1 MRPPAHVVALAVLL
15 LCLPVASPAE
25 ADKLTAVAIR
35 GLDDPLMLDNVRR
48 ALSLV
53 ESIGR
58 DLSDARRDYLVRQA
72 EPEARH
78 ALEPFGYFSP
88 TVDVAAGADGTIT
101 VTIAPGEAVHV
112 DALHVAVTGP
122 GEADAVLKADVDAF
136 LPRSGAVFDQ
146 ALYETSKSRIAR
158 SLADRGYFDASLDRH
173 DVQVTRATRAADID
187 LAWSSGA
194 RHVLG
199 PVSFVQSPKAIV
211 NDALLAKQV
220 HWKPG
225 APFDQAKLDALRDTL
240 SRLDYF
246 AGIDIE
252 PQLVDADGKAVGLA
266 VPITVTLTPA
276 KRSVYTAGLSVGST
290 SGPGI
295 RLGLERRY
303 LNKRGH
309 KALAELEWARQRKL
323 LSLEYRIPASAWFEG
338 WYALGVQAA
347 DEQTDYIDSRR
358 VELVA
363 SRSGEINAHWRAL
376 VGLHLLRERW
386 AYAAEDDGDPL
397 TPPDYRYAS
406 LLFPSVSGTYR
417 NVDNLLEPRRGIAG
431 SAELRGGIGGAG
443 SDANFVQTRVEV
455 KWFHGLGPNDRL
467 LLRGEVG
474 HTFTNALL
482 ELPPSLRFHAG
493 GDGSIRG
500 YAWREVGPRVGV
512 AGKRFPIG
520 ASNVVTASAEYER
533 YFTAR
538 WGAAAFV
545 DTGSAFEGHPELRTG
560 VGVGL
565 RWRSPVGPL
574 RVDIA
579 RGLDQPDSPF
589 QITLNIGANL

>member
-1 MRPPAHVVALAVLL
+1 MRPPAPVVALAALL
-15 LCLPVASPAE
+15 LAVAIAPPAR
-25 ADKLTAVAIR
+25 ADKLTAVEIR
-35 GLDDPLMLDNVRR
+35 GLADPLMVDNVRR

-53 ESIGR
+53 DSIGR
-58 DLSDARRDYLVRQA
+58 ELSEARRDYLVREA

-88 TVDVAAGADGTIT
+88 TVQVTEGAGGRVIVD
-101 VTIAPGEAVHV
+101 IAPGEPVHV
-112 DALHVAVTGP
+112 DALHVAVTGA
-122 GEADAVLKADVDAF
+122 GEGDTALKADVAAF
-136 LPRSGAVFDQ
+136 APKSGAVFDQ
-146 ALYETSKSRIAR
+146 TLYETSKSRIAR
-158 SLADRGYFDASLDRH
+158 RLADRGYFDAALDRH
-173 DVQVTRATRAADID
+173 DVAVTRAARVADID

-199 PVSFVQSPKAIV
+199 PVSFVQAPKSII
-211 NDALLAKQV
+211 NDALLMKQV

-225 APFDQAKLDALRDTL
+225 APYDQAKLDALRDTL

-252 PQLVDADGKAVGLA
+252 PQLENKSGTT
-266 VPITVTLTPA
+266 VPILVTLTPA
-276 KRSVYTAGLSVGST
+276 KRSIYTAGLSYGST

-303 LNKRGH
+303 LNRRGH
-309 KALAELEWARQRKL
+309 KALAELDYARQRKL

-338 WYALGVQAA
+338 WYSLGAQAA
-347 DEQTDYIDSRR
+347 DEQTDYIDTRR

-363 SRSGEINAHWRAL
+363 SRSGEINARWRAV
-376 VGLHLLRERW
+376 VGLHVLRERW

-397 TPPDYRYAS
+397 TPPEYRYAS
-406 LLFPSVSGTYR
+406 LVFPSISGTYR
-417 NVDNLLEPRRGIAG
+417 NVDNLLEPRRGFAG
-431 SAELRGGIGGAG
+431 SADVRGGIGGAG
-443 SDANFVQTRVEV
+443 SDANFVQTRVELR
-455 KWFHGLGPNDRL
+455 WFHGLGPNDRL
-467 LLRGEVG
+467 LLRGELG

-482 ELPPSLRFHAG
+482 QLPPSLRFHAG

-500 YAWREVGPRVGV
+500 YGWREVGPRVG
-512 AGKRFPIG
+512 GPGNRFPIG
-520 ASNVVTASAEYER
+520 ASNVVTASVEYER
-533 YFTAR
+533 YFTPR
-538 WGAAAFV
+538 WGAAVFV
-545 DTGSAFEGHPELRTG
+545 DTGSAFEGHPDLRTG
-560 VGVGL
+560 VGIGL

-574 RVDIA
+574 RVDLA

>member
-1 MRPPAHVVALAVLL
+1 MRPPATVVALAAFLL
-15 LCLPVASPAE
+15 SAAFASPGR
-25 ADKLTAVAIR
+25 ADKLTAVEIR

-53 ESIGR
+53 DSIGR
-58 DLSDARRDYLVRQA
+58 DLGEARRDYLVREA
-72 EPEARH
+72 ESEARH

-88 TVDVAAGADGTIT
+88 TVRVTAGANGIVT
-101 VTIAPGEAVHV
+101 VDIARGEPVRV
-112 DALHVAVTGP
+112 DALRVAVTGP
-122 GEADAVLKADVDAF
+122 GEADAVLKDDIDAF
-136 LPRSGAVFDQ
+136 LPKSGAVFDQ
-146 ALYETSKSRIAR
+146 ALYETSKARIAR
-158 SLADRGYFDASLDRH
+158 RLADRGYFDASLDRH
-173 DVQVTRATRAADID
+173 AVDVTRATREADID

-199 PVSFVQSPKAIV
+199 PVSFVQAPTSIV
-211 NDALLAKQV
+211 NADLLAAQV
-220 HWKPG
+220 HWKAG
-225 APFDQAKLDALRDTL
+225 EPFDQARLDALRDTL

-252 PQLVDADGKAVGLA
+252 PQLLDATGNPVGHA

-276 KRSVYTAGLSVGST
+276 KRSIYSAGLGYGST

-303 LNKRGH
+303 LNRRGH
-309 KALAELEWARQRKL
+309 KALVELDWARQRKL

-338 WYALGVQAA
+338 WYSLGAQAA
-347 DEQTDYIDSRR
+347 DEQTDYIDTRR
-358 VELVA
+358 IELVA
-363 SRSGEINAHWRAL
+363 SRSGEINTHWRAL

-406 LLFPSVSGTYR
+406 LFFPSVSGTYR
-417 NVDNLLEPRRGIAG
+417 NVDNLLEPRRGITGA
-431 SAELRGGIGGAG
+431 AELRGGVGGAG
-443 SDANFVQTRVEV
+443 SDANFVQTRVEL
-455 KWFHGLGPNDRL
+455 KWFHGLGPRDRL

-500 YAWREVGPRVGV
+500 YGWREVGPRVG
-512 AGKRFPIG
+512 GPGNRFPIG
-520 ASNVVTASAEYER
+520 ASNVVTASVEYER
-533 YFTAR
+533 YFTPR
-538 WGAAAFV
+538 WGAAVFV
-545 DTGSAFEGHPELRTG
+545 DTGSAFEGHPDLRTG
-560 VGVGL
+560 VGIGL